1 MAWMKYNACY
11 KHGNGQTEWIDIG
24 SGSCSSDEA
33 RHFFEEYDREHGDPE
48 GFRTGKYE
56 VFDLPPAAVL
66 EREIKSLAQRI
77 EANQAYL
84 LKLHE
89 MLASVK
95 PVYTESKA

>member
-1 MAWMKYNACY
+1 MAWMKYMACY
-11 KHGNGQTEWIDIG
+11 KSGYGQPEWIDIG
-24 SGSCSSDEA
+24 NNEA
-33 RHFFEEYDREHGDPE
+33 KEFFEEHDSKHGDPE